1 MKKWLALALALALAA
16 AAGCAGRPATLDM
29 APERPQQE
37 TAAVRMNT
45 SACDVNSPAD
55 MK

>member
-1 MKKWLALALALALAA
+1 MKKWLALALALALAAA

-37 TAAVRMNT
+37 TAAVT
-45 SACDVNSPAD
+45 VAGPP
-55 MK
+55 